1 MDEKRRIC
9 LLNDSFPPVIDG
21 VANAVVNY
29 AQNIEKNYGKAVV
42 VTPKYPEADDAA
54 FDFPIVRYP
63 SIDLTKQTGYRAGM
77 PFSPQLMRT
86 LGEHGPDL
94 IHSHCPIA
102 STVVARL
109 LRDQECAPLVLTYHT
124 KFAEDIARTIRSEPI
139 RTAAARMIVENISAC
154 DEVWTVS
161 KGAGEDLRA
170 FGYEGEYTVMPN
182 GVDLPVGR
190 VPDEA
195 VRRVCAGYDL
205 PPELPTYLFVGRMV
219 WYKGMRITI
228 DALKLL
234 ADEGKDFRMLFV
246 GGGCHLQEVK
256 DYCAELGLADKV
268 FFVPPVQDRDEL
280 RAWYCRADLFL
291 FPSTYDTNGLVVR
304 EAAAC
309 SLPSVLIA
317 GSCASDGATDGRN
330 CFLIE
335 ANAESMADCLRRIH
349 GKRELLRS
357 LGEAACR
364 ELYLSWEDAVR
375 LACERYEIILEK
387 HRMGEYPKQK
397 TPSAEL
403 IRIAAESIAAINKLH
418 VGLRDMQSELR
429 AENKQF
435 QERVSELLKH
445 WIS

>member
-109 LRDQECAPLVLTYHT
+109 LRDQERAPLVLTYHT

-182 GVDLPVGR
+182 GVDLPA
-190 VPDEA
+190 PFKSDS
-195 VRRVCAGYDL
+195 C
-205 PPELPTYLFVGRMV
+205 EL
-219 WYKGMRITI
+219 
-228 DALKLL
+228 
-234 ADEGKDFRMLFV
+234 
-246 GGGCHLQEVK
+246 
-256 DYCAELGLADKV
+256 
-268 FFVPPVQDRDEL
+268 
-280 RAWYCRADLFL
+280 
-291 FPSTYDTNGLVVR
+291 
-304 EAAAC
+304 C
-309 SLPSVLIA
+309 SLS
-317 GSCASDGATDGRN
+317 
-330 CFLIE
+330 
-335 ANAESMADCLRRIH
+335 
-349 GKRELLRS
+349 
-357 LGEAACR
+357 
-364 ELYLSWEDAVR
+364 
-375 LACERYEIILEK
+375 
-387 HRMGEYPKQK
+387 
-397 TPSAEL
+397 
-403 IRIAAESIAAINKLH
+403 
-418 VGLRDMQSELR
+418 
-429 AENKQF
+429 
-435 QERVSELLKH
+435 
-445 WIS
+445 